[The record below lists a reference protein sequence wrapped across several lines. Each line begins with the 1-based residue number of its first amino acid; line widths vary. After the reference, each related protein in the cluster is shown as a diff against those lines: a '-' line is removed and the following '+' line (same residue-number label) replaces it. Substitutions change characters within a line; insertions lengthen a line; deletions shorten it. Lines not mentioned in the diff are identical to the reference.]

1 MNKLKIIIK
10 DTYLRNIKSM
20 SFLSMVF
27 SPLLVIVAIL
37 AITYFISKPSVDPN
51 IALISN
57 DTELVSYLSQ
67 DSNGYTV
74 NESINTVEEANSS
87 LSSGDIV
94 GYFDLTNENNYV
106 TGEYT
111 TTTANDTLIGQINDK
126 INLYRISNLS
136 QDTGISSEILE
147 TMNQS
152 STIQSSIVHVENGK
166 IVEESKQNS
175 LNKFISSAMCVLI
188 FLFIMNYSVII
199 GQEISSEKGSKIME
213 VILSSTTA
221 KTHFIGKLTGIFL
234 MCLTQLG
241 IYAVLG
247 LGGYFFTKNNSTIQ
261 GILSGFTFS
270 ADLQKIIFVNLLYF
284 ILSVIAFTLI
294 SALLASLVSRT
305 EDVTKALQPLT
316 LIGMGGFYLGIILA
330 QNNPTSTIVKVMSY
344 IPLFSNYTMSFRV
357 SSNVVGFGAIAISLV
372 IYLVFDLLLLKFSIR
387 AYKINVLS
395 YKKEFNLLKQVME
408 VFSIIF
414 RKKQNFINQDI
425 KNKV

>member
-67 DSNGYTV
+67 DSSGYTV
-74 NESINTVEEANSS
+74 NESINTVEKANSS

-94 GYFDLTNENNYV
+94 GYFVLNNENNYV

-111 TTTANDTLIGQINDK
+111 ATTANDTLIGQINDK

-147 TMNQS
+147 AMNQS

-284 ILSVIAFTLI
+284 MLSVIAFTLI

-344 IPLFSNYTMSFRV
+344 IPLFSNYTMPFRV

-372 IYLVFDLLLLKFSIR
+372 IYLVFDLLLLKFSIK

-395 YKKEFNLLKQVME
+395 Y
-408 VFSIIF
+408 
-414 RKKQNFINQDI
+414 
-425 KNKV
+425 

>member
-1 MNKLKIIIK
+1 M
-10 DTYLRNIKSM
+10 
-20 SFLSMVF
+20 
-27 SPLLVIVAIL
+27 
-37 AITYFISKPSVDPN
+37 
-51 IALISN
+51 
-57 DTELVSYLSQ
+57 
-67 DSNGYTV
+67 G
-74 NESINTVEEANSS
+74 
-87 LSSGDIV
+87 
-94 GYFDLTNENNYV
+94 
-106 TGEYT
+106 
-111 TTTANDTLIGQINDK
+111 
-126 INLYRISNLS
+126 
-136 QDTGISSEILE
+136 
-147 TMNQS
+147 
-152 STIQSSIVHVENGK
+152 
-166 IVEESKQNS
+166 
-175 LNKFISSAMCVLI
+175 
-188 FLFIMNYSVII
+188 
-199 GQEISSEKGSKIME
+199 
-213 VILSSTTA
+213 
-221 KTHFIGKLTGIFL
+221 
-234 MCLTQLG
+234 LTQLG